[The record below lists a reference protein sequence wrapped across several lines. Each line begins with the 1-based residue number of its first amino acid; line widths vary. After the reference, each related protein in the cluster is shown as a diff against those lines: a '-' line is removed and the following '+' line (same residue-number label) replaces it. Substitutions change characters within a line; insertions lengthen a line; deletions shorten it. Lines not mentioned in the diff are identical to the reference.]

1 MKINWSHAA
10 LIAIGLF
17 LWYLLF
23 RYAGELYFEN
33 LELKELTAKQFR
45 QLEQSA
51 AEFKKRTEELE
62 RRASQ
67 LDKAL
72 LGIDK
77 DWSSSNLPD
86 SVRGLLQT
94 LSGNG
99 TTEPAGDIP
108 AADPTTKN
116 IRGH

>member
-1 MKINWSHAA
+1 MKINWSQAA

-23 RYAGELYFEN
+23 HYVGELYFEN
-33 LELKELTAKQFR
+33 LELKELSAKQFQ

-72 LGIDK
+72 LDIDK
-77 DWSSSNLPD
+77 DWGSSSLPD
-86 SVRGLLQT
+86 SVRSLLKT
-94 LSGNG
+94 LSGDG
-99 TTEPAGDIP
+99 TTAPAGDIP
-108 AADPTTKN
+108 ATNPSSKN
-116 IRGH
+116 ICGN